1 MKFPF
6 GRITRERSFRTF
18 RLGGREGTDVAVVSC
33 HRKSR
38 SPCTGEPPS
47 WRGGGNRDITVV
59 LLVPSDQDYRLSI
72 R

>member
-1 MKFPF
+1 MKFHF

-18 RLGGREGTDVAVVSC
+18 ASGAGKDVAVVSC

-38 SPCTGEPPS
+38 IPCTGEPPS
-47 WRGGGNRDITVV
+47 WRGGGNWDITVV
-59 LLVPSDQDYRLSI
+59 LLAPSGQDYRLSI